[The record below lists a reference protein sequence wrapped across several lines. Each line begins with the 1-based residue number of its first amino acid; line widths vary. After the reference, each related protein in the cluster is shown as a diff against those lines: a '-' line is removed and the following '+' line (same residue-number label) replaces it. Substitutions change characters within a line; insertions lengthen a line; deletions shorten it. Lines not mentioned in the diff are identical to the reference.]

1 MLRTLAISLMTLIS
15 PVLYSC
21 DKTPSMVTPT
31 PDNSQDE
38 QQESSGKPLT
48 PESDGKILVA
58 YYSFSGDCRSIV
70 ASLTTNMDADVLEI
84 QPAEEGLDYAAN
96 NYAIGSSLIAAIR
109 EKPSDA
115 ASYPAIKPVN
125 RNVADYDTVIIV
137 TPLWWSNMAAIM
149 QSYLFQEG
157 SKMAGKTIGLIV
169 SSYSSGIS
177 SVVADAKRLIPEG
190 KFLEESLWINNSNRS
205 GKDGLIKKW
214 LSSFSNQS
222 SDNQSTMP
230 EHIKITV
237 GEKTIPIAIED
248 NNATTELVKVLRKAP
263 VSYEAN
269 DYGGFEKVG
278 NLGFS
283 LPASD
288 TQITTGPGDVIL
300 YSGNQIVLFYGT
312 NSWSYT
318 RIGKMEYGTL
328 DELKAFLKAGQGMI
342 SVTLSL

>member
-1 MLRTLAISLMTLIS
+1 MLRTLAISLILLFS
-15 PVLYSC
+15 PVLNSC
-21 DKTPSMVTPT
+21 EKTGEETTV
-31 PDNSQDE
+31 PDNSQEE
-38 QQESSGKPLT
+38 QQEQEKEQQVESAGKTL
-48 PESDGKILVA
+48 IA

-70 ASLTTNMDADVLEI
+70 ASMTSQMDADVLEI
-84 QPAEEGLDYAAN
+84 HSAEEGLDYAAN

-109 EKPSDA
+109 EKPNNA
-115 ASYPAIKPVN
+115 ASYPAIKPVK

-137 TPLWWSNMAAIM
+137 TPLWWSNMAAPM
-149 QSYLFQEG
+149 QSYLYQEG

-169 SSYSSGIS
+169 SSYSSSIS

-190 KFLEESLWINNSNRS
+190 KFLKESLWINNSNRS
-205 GKDGLIKKW
+205 GKDALIKNW
-214 LSSFSNQS
+214 LSLFI
-222 SDNQSTMP
+222 NQSTMP
-230 EHIKITV
+230 EHIKISV

-248 NNATTELVKVLRKAP
+248 NNATKELVKALRKAP

-269 DYGGFEKVG
+269 DYRGFEKVG
-278 NLGFS
+278 DLGFS

-328 DELKAFLKAGQGMI
+328 DELKVFLKAGQGMI
-342 SVTLSL
+342 TVTLSL

>member
-1 MLRTLAISLMTLIS
+1 MLRTLAISLILLFS
-15 PVLYSC
+15 PVLNSC
-21 DKTPSMVTPT
+21 EKTLEETTV
-31 PDNSQDE
+31 PDNSQEE
-38 QQESSGKPLT
+38 QQEQEKEQQEESAGKTL
-48 PESDGKILVA
+48 IA

-70 ASLTTNMDADVLEI
+70 ASITTNMAADVLEI
-84 QPAEEGLDYAAN
+84 HPAEEGLDYAAN

-109 EKPSDA
+109 EKPNNA
-115 ASYPAIKPVN
+115 ASYPAIKPVK

-137 TPLWWSNMAAIM
+137 TPLWWSNMAAPM

-169 SSYSSGIS
+169 SSYSSSIP

-190 KFLEESLWINNSNRS
+190 NFVKESLWINNSNRS
-205 GKDGLIKKW
+205 GKDALIKNW
-214 LSSFSNQS
+214 LSLFI
-222 SDNQSTMP
+222 NQSTMP
-230 EHIKITV
+230 EHIKISV
-237 GEKTIPIAIED
+237 GGKTIPIAIED
-248 NNATTELVKVLRKAP
+248 NNATKELVKALRKAP

-278 NLGFS
+278 DLGFS

-312 NSWSYT
+312 NTWSYT

-342 SVTLSL
+342 TVTLSL

>member
-1 MLRTLAISLMTLIS
+1 MLRTLAISLILLFS
-15 PVLYSC
+15 PVLNSC
-21 DKTPSMVTPT
+21 EKTREETTV
-31 PDNSQDE
+31 PDNSQEE
-38 QQESSGKPLT
+38 QQEQEKEQQEESAGKTL
-48 PESDGKILVA
+48 IA

-70 ASLTTNMDADVLEI
+70 ASITTNMAADVLEI
-84 QPAEEGLDYAAN
+84 HPAEEGLDYAAN

-109 EKPSDA
+109 EKPNNA
-115 ASYPAIKPVN
+115 ASYPAIKPVK

-137 TPLWWSNMAAIM
+137 TPLWWSNMAAPM

-157 SKMAGKTIGLIV
+157 NKMAGKAIGLIV

-190 KFLEESLWINNSNRS
+190 KFVKESLWINNSNRS
-205 GKDGLIKKW
+205 GKDALIKNW
-214 LSSFSNQS
+214 LSLFI
-222 SDNQSTMP
+222 NQSTMP
-230 EHIKITV
+230 EHIKISV
-237 GEKTIPIAIED
+237 GGKTIPIAIED
-248 NNATTELVKVLRKAP
+248 NNATKELVKALRKAP

-278 NLGFS
+278 DLGFS

-312 NSWSYT
+312 NTWSYT

-342 SVTLSL
+342 TVTLSL

>member
-1 MLRTLAISLMTLIS
+1 MIRTLAISLITLFS
-15 PVLYSC
+15 PFLYSC
-21 DKTPSMVTPT
+21 EKTPEAVTPA
-31 PDNSQDE
+31 PDKEQKE
-38 QQESSGKPLT
+38 QQGQVEDAGKTL
-48 PESDGKILVA
+48 IV

-70 ASLTTNMDADVLEI
+70 ASLTANIDAEVLEI

-109 EKPSDA
+109 EKPNDA
-115 ASYPAIKPVN
+115 NSYPAIKPVN

-137 TPLWWSNMAAIM
+137 TPLWWSNMAAPM

-190 KFLEESLWINNSNRS
+190 KFVEESLWINNSNRS
-205 GKDGLIKKW
+205 GKDGLIKNW

-230 EHIKITV
+230 EHIIIRV

-248 NNATTELVKVLRKAP
+248 NNATMELVKVLRKAP

-288 TQITTGPGDVIL
+288 TQITTGHGDVIL

-328 DELKAFLKAGQGMI
+328 DELKAFLKAGQGKI
-342 SVTLSL
+342 TVTLSL

>member
-1 MLRTLAISLMTLIS
+1 MLRTLAISLILLFS
-15 PVLYSC
+15 PVLNSC
-21 DKTPSMVTPT
+21 EKTGEETTV
-31 PDNSQDE
+31 PDNSQEE
-38 QQESSGKPLT
+38 QQEQEKEQQVESAGKTL
-48 PESDGKILVA
+48 IA

-70 ASLTTNMDADVLEI
+70 ASITTNMDADVLEI
-84 QPAEEGLDYAAN
+84 HPAEEGLDYAAN

-109 EKPSDA
+109 EKPNNA
-115 ASYPAIKPVN
+115 ASYPAIKPVK

-137 TPLWWSNMAAIM
+137 TPLWWSNMAAPM
-149 QSYLFQEG
+149 QSYLYQEG

-169 SSYSSGIS
+169 SSYSSSIS
-177 SVVADAKRLIPEG
+177 SVVADAQRLIPEG
-190 KFLEESLWINNSNRS
+190 KFVKESLWINNSNRS
-205 GKDGLIKKW
+205 GKDALIKNW
-214 LSSFSNQS
+214 LSLFI
-222 SDNQSTMP
+222 NQSTMP
-230 EHIKITV
+230 EHIKISV

-248 NNATTELVKVLRKAP
+248 NNATKELVKVLRKAP

-342 SVTLSL
+342 TVTLSL

>member
-1 MLRTLAISLMTLIS
+1 MLRALAISLITLFS
-15 PVLYSC
+15 PILYSC
-21 DKTPSMVTPT
+21 EKTPEAVIPA
-31 PDNSQDE
+31 PDKE
-38 QQESSGKPLT
+38 QQEQKELVESGSKTL
-48 PESDGKILVA
+48 IV

-70 ASLTTNMDADVLEI
+70 ASLTANMDADVLEI

-109 EKPSDA
+109 EKPNDA

-125 RNVADYDTVIIV
+125 RNAADYDTIIIV
-137 TPLWWSNMAAIM
+137 TPLWWSNMAAPM
-149 QSYLFQEG
+149 QSYLYQEG

-169 SSYSSGIS
+169 SSYSSSIS

-205 GKDGLIKKW
+205 KQVDLIKSWITPFK
-214 LSSFSNQS
+214 NQS
-222 SDNQSTMP
+222 SMP
-230 EHIKITV
+230 DHIKISIGGSSLTV
-237 GEKTIPIAIED
+237 SIED
-248 NNATTELVKVLRKAP
+248 NNATKELVKVLRKAP

-300 YSGNQIVLFYGT
+300 YSGNQIVMFYGT

-342 SVTLSL
+342 TVTLSL

>member
-1 MLRTLAISLMTLIS
+1 MKYFLHQCLR
-15 PVLYSC
+15 
-21 DKTPSMVTPT
+21 
-31 PDNSQDE
+31 
-38 QQESSGKPLT
+38 SG
-48 PESDGKILVA
+48 ERACANI
-58 YYSFSGDCRSIV
+58 
-70 ASLTTNMDADVLEI
+70 DAEVLEI

-109 EKPSDA
+109 EKPNDA

-137 TPLWWSNMAAIM
+137 TPLWWSNMAAPM

-205 GKDGLIKKW
+205 SKGELIKSW
-214 LSSFSNQS
+214 ITPFN
-222 SDNQSTMP
+222 NQSTMP
-230 EHIKITV
+230 EHIKISV
-237 GEKTIPIAIED
+237 GGKTISIAIED
-248 NNATTELVKVLRKAP
+248 NNATMELVKALRKAP

-342 SVTLSL
+342 TVTLSL

>member
-1 MLRTLAISLMTLIS
+1 MIRTLAISLITLFS
-15 PVLYSC
+15 PFLYSC
-21 DKTPSMVTPT
+21 EKTPEAVTPA
-31 PDNSQDE
+31 PDNE
-38 QQESSGKPLT
+38 QKEQKEQKEQLEDAGKTL
-48 PESDGKILVA
+48 IV

-70 ASLTTNMDADVLEI
+70 ASLTANIDAEVLEI

-109 EKPSDA
+109 EKPNDA
-115 ASYPAIKPVN
+115 NSYPAIKPVN

-137 TPLWWSNMAAIM
+137 TPLWWSNMAAPM

-190 KFLEESLWINNSNRS
+190 KFVEESLWINNSNRS
-205 GKDGLIKKW
+205 KQVDLIKSW
-214 LSSFSNQS
+214 ITPFNNQS
-222 SDNQSTMP
+222 SMP
-230 EHIKITV
+230 DHIKISIGGSSLTV
-237 GEKTIPIAIED
+237 SIED
-248 NNATTELVKVLRKAP
+248 NNATKELVKVLRKAP
-263 VSYEAN
+263 ISYDAN

-288 TQITTGPGDVIL
+288 SQISTQPGDVIL

-328 DELKAFLKAGQGMI
+328 DELKVFLKAGQGKI
-342 SVTLSL
+342 TVTLSL

>member
-1 MLRTLAISLMTLIS
+1 MLRTLAISLITLFS

-21 DKTPSMVTPT
+21 EKTPELTAET
-31 PDNSQDE
+31 DNTQKE
-38 QQESSGKPLT
+38 TEESGVNPLT
-48 PESDGKILVA
+48 LDSAGKTLIA

-70 ASLTTNMDADVLEI
+70 ASMTSQMDADVLEI

-109 EKPSDA
+109 EKPNDA

-137 TPLWWSNMAAIM
+137 TPLWWSNMAAPM

-177 SVVADAKRLIPEG
+177 SVAADAKRLIPEG
-190 KFLEESLWINNSNRS
+190 KFVKESLWINNSNRS
-205 GKDGLIKKW
+205 GKDALIKNW
-214 LSSFSNQS
+214 LSSFS
-222 SDNQSTMP
+222 NQSTMP
-230 EHIKITV
+230 EHIKISV
-237 GEKTIPIAIED
+237 GGKTIPIAIED
-248 NNATTELVKVLRKAP
+248 NNATMELVKVLRKAP

-328 DELKAFLKAGQGMI
+328 DELKVFLKAGQGMI
-342 SVTLSL
+342 TVTLSL

>member
-1 MLRTLAISLMTLIS
+1 MLRALAISLITLFS

-21 DKTPSMVTPT
+21 EKTPEAVIPA
-31 PDNSQDE
+31 PDKE
-38 QQESSGKPLT
+38 QQEQKELVESGSKTL
-48 PESDGKILVA
+48 IV

-70 ASLTTNMDADVLEI
+70 ASLTANMDADVLEI

-109 EKPSDA
+109 EKPNDA

-125 RNVADYDTVIIV
+125 RNAADYDTIIIV
-137 TPLWWSNMAAIM
+137 TPLWWSNMAAPM
-149 QSYLFQEG
+149 QSYLYQEG

-169 SSYSSGIS
+169 SSYSSSIS

-205 GKDGLIKKW
+205 GKDGLIKNW

-230 EHIKITV
+230 EHIKISV

-248 NNATTELVKVLRKAP
+248 NNATMELVKVLRKAP

-300 YSGNQIVLFYGT
+300 YSGNQIVMFYGT

-342 SVTLSL
+342 TVTLSL

>member
-1 MLRTLAISLMTLIS
+1 MT
-15 PVLYSC
+15 
-21 DKTPSMVTPT
+21 
-31 PDNSQDE
+31 SQ
-38 QQESSGKPLT
+38 
-48 PESDGKILVA
+48 
-58 YYSFSGDCRSIV
+58 
-70 ASLTTNMDADVLEI
+70 MDADVLEI
-84 QPAEEGLDYAAN
+84 HPAEEGLDYAAN

-109 EKPSDA
+109 EKPNDA
-115 ASYPAIKPVN
+115 ASYPAIKPVK

-137 TPLWWSNMAAIM
+137 TPLWWSNMAAPM

-169 SSYSSGIS
+169 SSYSSSIS
-177 SVVADAKRLIPEG
+177 SVVADAQRLIPEG
-190 KFLEESLWINNSNRS
+190 KFVKESLWINNSNRS
-205 GKDGLIKKW
+205 GKDALIKDW
-214 LSSFSNQS
+214 LSLFI
-222 SDNQSTMP
+222 NQSTMP
-230 EHIKITV
+230 EHIKISV

-248 NNATTELVKVLRKAP
+248 NNATKELVKAIRKAP

-278 NLGFS
+278 DLGFS

-300 YSGNQIVLFYGT
+300 YSGNKIVLFYGT

-342 SVTLSL
+342 TVTLSL

>member
-1 MLRTLAISLMTLIS
+1 MLRTLAISLILLFS
-15 PVLYSC
+15 PVLNSC
-21 DKTPSMVTPT
+21 EKTREETTV
-31 PDNSQDE
+31 PDNSQEE
-38 QQESSGKPLT
+38 QQEQKNL
-48 PESDGKILVA
+48 IA

-70 ASLTTNMDADVLEI
+70 ASITTNMAADVLEI
-84 QPAEEGLDYAAN
+84 HPAEEGLDYAAN

-109 EKPSDA
+109 EKPNNA
-115 ASYPAIKPVN
+115 ASYPAIKPVK

-137 TPLWWSNMAAIM
+137 TPLWWSNMAAPM

-157 SKMAGKTIGLIV
+157 NKMAGKTIGLIV

-190 KFLEESLWINNSNRS
+190 KFVKESLWINNSNRS
-205 GKDGLIKKW
+205 GRDALIKNW
-214 LSSFSNQS
+214 LSLFI
-222 SDNQSTMP
+222 NQSTMP
-230 EHIKITV
+230 EHIKISV
-237 GEKTIPIAIED
+237 GGKTIPIAIED
-248 NNATTELVKVLRKAP
+248 NNATKELVKALRKAP

-278 NLGFS
+278 DLGFS

-312 NSWSYT
+312 NTWSYT

-342 SVTLSL
+342 TVTLSL

>member
-1 MLRTLAISLMTLIS
+1 M
-15 PVLYSC
+15 
-21 DKTPSMVTPT
+21 
-31 PDNSQDE
+31 
-38 QQESSGKPLT
+38 
-48 PESDGKILVA
+48 
-58 YYSFSGDCRSIV
+58 
-70 ASLTTNMDADVLEI
+70 ASLTANIDAEVLEI

-109 EKPSDA
+109 EKPNDA
-115 ASYPAIKPVN
+115 NSYPAIKPVN

-137 TPLWWSNMAAIM
+137 TPLWWSNMAAPM

-190 KFLEESLWINNSNRS
+190 KFVEESLWINNSNRS
-205 GKDGLIKKW
+205 GKDGLIKNW

-230 EHIKITV
+230 EHIIIRV

-248 NNATTELVKVLRKAP
+248 NNATMELVKVLRKAH

-342 SVTLSL
+342 TVTLSL

>member
-1 MLRTLAISLMTLIS
+1 MIRTLAISLITLFS
-15 PVLYSC
+15 PFLYSC
-21 DKTPSMVTPT
+21 EKTPEAVTPA
-31 PDNSQDE
+31 PDKEQKE
-38 QQESSGKPLT
+38 QQGQVEDAGKTL
-48 PESDGKILVA
+48 IV

-70 ASLTTNMDADVLEI
+70 ASLTANIDAEVLEI

-109 EKPSDA
+109 ERPNDA
-115 ASYPAIKPVN
+115 NSYPAIKPVN
-125 RNVADYDTVIIV
+125 RNVADYEIVIIV
-137 TPLWWSNMAAIM
+137 TPLWWSNMAAPM

-190 KFLEESLWINNSNRS
+190 KFLEESLWINNSNRG
-205 GKDGLIKKW
+205 GKDGLIKNW
-214 LSSFSNQS
+214 LSSFS
-222 SDNQSTMP
+222 NQSTMP
-230 EHIKITV
+230 EHIKISV
-237 GEKTIPIAIED
+237 GGKTIPIAIED
-248 NNATTELVKVLRKAP
+248 NNATKELVKVLRKAP

-318 RIGKMEYGTL
+318 RIGKMEYSTL
-328 DELKAFLKAGQGMI
+328 DELKVFLKAGQGKI
-342 SVTLSL
+342 TVTLSL

>member
-1 MLRTLAISLMTLIS
+1 MIRTLAISLITLFS
-15 PVLYSC
+15 PFLYSC
-21 DKTPSMVTPT
+21 EKTPEAVTPA
-31 PDNSQDE
+31 PDKEHKE
-38 QQESSGKPLT
+38 QQGQVDDSGKTL
-48 PESDGKILVA
+48 IV

-70 ASLTTNMDADVLEI
+70 ASLTANIDAEVLEI

-109 EKPSDA
+109 EKPNDA

-137 TPLWWSNMAAIM
+137 TPLWWSNMAAPM
-149 QSYLFQEG
+149 QSYLYQEG

-190 KFLEESLWINNSNRS
+190 KFVEESLWINNSNRS
-205 GKDGLIKKW
+205 GKDGLIKNW

-230 EHIKITV
+230 EHIKISV
-237 GEKTIPIAIED
+237 GGKTIPIAIED
-248 NNATTELVKVLRKAP
+248 NNATMELVKVLRKAP
-263 VSYEAN
+263 ISYEAN

-328 DELKAFLKAGQGMI
+328 DELKSFLRAGQGKI
-342 SVTLSL
+342 TVTLSL

>member
-1 MLRTLAISLMTLIS
+1 MLRTLAISLILLFS
-15 PVLYSC
+15 PVLNSC
-21 DKTPSMVTPT
+21 EKTGEETTV
-31 PDNSQDE
+31 PDNSQEE
-38 QQESSGKPLT
+38 QQEQEKEQQVESAGKTL
-48 PESDGKILVA
+48 IA

-70 ASLTTNMDADVLEI
+70 ASITTNMAADVLEI
-84 QPAEEGLDYAAN
+84 HPAEEGLDYAAN

-109 EKPSDA
+109 EKPNNA
-115 ASYPAIKPVN
+115 TSYPAIKPVN

-137 TPLWWSNMAAIM
+137 TPLWWSNMAAPM

-157 SKMAGKTIGLIV
+157 NKMAGKTIGLIV

-190 KFLEESLWINNSNRS
+190 KFVKESLWINNSNRS
-205 GKDGLIKKW
+205 GKDALIKNW
-214 LSSFSNQS
+214 LSLFI
-222 SDNQSTMP
+222 NQSTMP
-230 EHIKITV
+230 EHIKISV
-237 GEKTIPIAIED
+237 GGKTIPIAIED
-248 NNATTELVKVLRKAP
+248 NNATKELVKALRKAP

-278 NLGFS
+278 DLGFS

-312 NSWSYT
+312 NTWSYT

-342 SVTLSL
+342 TVTLSL

>member
-1 MLRTLAISLMTLIS
+1 MLRTLAISLITLFS
-15 PVLYSC
+15 PFLYSC
-21 DKTPSMVTPT
+21 EKTPEAVTLA
-31 PDNSQDE
+31 PDKEQKE
-38 QQESSGKPLT
+38 QQEQKEQVESGSKTL
-48 PESDGKILVA
+48 IV

-70 ASLTTNMDADVLEI
+70 ASLTANMDADVLEI

-109 EKPSDA
+109 EKPNDA

-125 RNVADYDTVIIV
+125 RNAADYDTIIIV
-137 TPLWWSNMAAIM
+137 TPLWWSNMAAPM
-149 QSYLFQEG
+149 QSYLYQEG

-169 SSYSSGIS
+169 SSYSSSIS

-205 GKDGLIKKW
+205 GKDGLIKNW

-230 EHIKITV
+230 EHIKISV
-237 GEKTIPIAIED
+237 GEKTIPMAIED
-248 NNATTELVKVLRKAP
+248 NNATMELVKVLRKAP

-300 YSGNQIVLFYGT
+300 YSGNQIVMFYGT

-342 SVTLSL
+342 TVTLSL